1 MDRLF
6 KEFIR
11 DLTEISSHI
20 NDLERIRQELISSV
34 ERRKDALQNL
44 ADLHNS
50 KSNDD
55 RAFDQ
60 ALGEFVMAEKDVA
73 HRIKRL
79 NVNYNSI
86 FLHVYV
92 VFERFTYNFLQARLK
107 HGPKVFR
114 DRYLSNYRKRF
125 AMEIEKSS
133 VDVSRLSLQAQ
144 LKILAEPND
153 MIENL
158 RYLGNPVETANMVYS
173 LLNKT
178 IPEDLEIW
186 DRYQE
191 VKERRNALTHRGV
204 KMDETYLTTLKR
216 KIGETS
222 TAFPRKRF
230 DRDGKEIP
238 QSLSCNP
245 RYLKDAVRCIVEI
258 SVRLAAK
265 SEGFGTAKDMKDNWH
280 NDFLCQY
287 FLNGLNR
294 HEEIVLESLTT
305 YIERVLPLMKKRQL
319 DSMPFQDKV
328 NYLIILKLYFVDVRK
343 RGLTE
348 LRSRDSFKALYSIP
362 SSRQQYIPQWA
373 KRILRAFFKDD
384 KKQYEKALVLAKERA
399 KDSEEWFMTR
409 YLEEPRTSLKDVDTP

>member
-6 KEFIR
+6 KDFIR
-11 DLTEISSHI
+11 DLTVISSHI
-20 NDLERIRQELISSV
+20 NDLERIRQELTSSY
-34 ERRKDALQNL
+34 ERRKDLLQTLRN
-44 ADLHNS
+44 AHNS
-50 KSNDD
+50 DSKDD
-55 RAFDQ
+55 RAIRQ
-60 ALGEFVMAEKDVA
+60 AFKELVNAEKDMD
-73 HRIKRL
+73 HRFHRL
-79 NVNYNSI
+79 SVNCNSI
-86 FLHVYV
+86 FLHIYV
-92 VFERFTYNFLQARLK
+92 VFERFTYNFLQARLQR
-107 HGPKVFR
+107 GPKVFR
-114 DRYLSNYRKRF
+114 DKYLSMYRKRF
-125 AMEIEKSS
+125 ATEIEKSI
-133 VDVSRLSLQAQ
+133 VDVSRQSLQAQ
-144 LKILAEPND
+144 LKILAEPRD

-158 RYLGNPVETANMVYS
+158 RYLGNPVETANTVYN
-173 LLNKT
+173 LLNKKDLG
-178 IPEDLEIW
+178 DLEIW

-265 SEGFGTAKDMKDNWH
+265 SEGIGTAKDMEDNWA

-305 YIERVLPLMKKRQL
+305 YIERVLPTMKKTQL
-319 DSMPFQDKV
+319 DSMPFQLKV
-328 NYLIILKLYFVDVRK
+328 NYLIILKLYYVDVPK
-343 RGLTE
+343 QGLTK
-348 LRSRDSFKALYSIP
+348 LRSRDSFKVLYSVP
-362 SSRQQYIPQWA
+362 SSRQEYIPQWA
-373 KRILRAFFKDD
+373 KRILMAFLKDD
-384 KKQYEKALVLAKERA
+384 KKQYKEALVRA
-399 KDSEEWFMTR
+399 KKNASGSDEWFMTR
-409 YLEEPRTSLKDVDTP
+409 YLEEPLTSLKDQEAL